1 MRLFQGTRED
11 FPYGSAVASV
21 QIAIFAVFWSKTRGH
36 CAKSRKSMVLNF
48 RSSPIQGPVLY
59 QFLYAVREE
68 RIVYYISGKHT
79 SALSSDHRFEIFLR
93 KYKTPSKNTRTA
105 ESRLLKR
112 FVSKLV
118 TLLCPASRFGPNMN
132 LEMVAKDFRSPQK
145 KWGGAMSC
153 ISHLATVRLF
163 DGRWPFST
171 LSKSTR
177 YFGC

>member
-48 RSSPIQGPVLY
+48 RSSPIQGPILY
-59 QFLYAVREE
+59 QFFYAVREK

-112 FVSKLV
+112 FISKLA
-118 TLLCPASRFGPNMN
+118 TLLCPASRFGNGCERFSIATKTVGRRYVMHIAFGHRPP
-132 LEMVAKDFRSPQK
+132 FRRTMAFLHFIK
-145 KWGGAMSC
+145 E
-153 ISHLATVRLF
+153 
-163 DGRWPFST
+163 
-171 LSKSTR
+171 
-177 YFGC
+177 Y